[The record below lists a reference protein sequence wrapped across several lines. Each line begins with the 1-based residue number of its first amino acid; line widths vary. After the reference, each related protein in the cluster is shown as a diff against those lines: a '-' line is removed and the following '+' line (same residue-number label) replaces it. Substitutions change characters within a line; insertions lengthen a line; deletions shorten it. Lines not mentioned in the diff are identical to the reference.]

1 MKWRNSVDLG
11 KTFGIAMMCLQVCA
25 CLCYALQKDY
35 HRATYWFGAIVVT
48 GAVTF

>member
-1 MKWRNSVDLG
+1 MNLAKLFAIVM
-11 KTFGIAMMCLQVCA
+11 ICLQVAA
-25 CLCYALQKDY
+25 CICYALQKDY